1 MTDHQ
6 KKVLVLFAHPSIER
20 SEVNVELLAAA
31 QQIPGVTIVELYRE
45 YCTLQ
50 IDIDR
55 EQQRLLAHDIIVFM
69 FPMYWYSTPPL
80 LKEWQDLVLEYGFAY
95 GPEGVALHGKT
106 FLCALTA
113 GGPQSAYCEQ
123 GYNKCSLR
131 ELLRPLEQTADL
143 CGMQVLAPFALFGSR
158 TAVEEDRL
166 HCHVDE
172 WRLVLE
178 ALRDDQL
185 DLQQSMGLAM
195 LNGHLPGL
203 IGATA

>member
-1 MTDHQ
+1 MTSQ
-6 KKVLVLFAHPSIER
+6 TKKVLVLFAHPSIER
-20 SEVNVELLAAA
+20 SEANVELLAASE
-31 QQIPGVTIVELYRE
+31 QLPGVTVVELYRE

-55 EQQRLLAHDIIVFM
+55 EQKRLLAHDIVVFM

-106 FLCALTA
+106 FFCALTA

-158 TAVEEDRL
+158 TAVEENRL
-166 HCHVDE
+166 QYHIDE
-172 WRLVLE
+172 WRLVLD
-178 ALRDDQL
+178 ALQHDQL
-185 DLQQSMGLAM
+185 DLEQAAGLPM
-195 LNGHLPGL
+195 LNGQLSAL
-203 IGATA
+203 IGETV

>member
-1 MTDHQ
+1 MTVHQ

-185 DLQQSMGLAM
+185 DLPRSMGLAM
-195 LNGHLPGL
+195 LNGHLPDL

>member
-1 MTDHQ
+1 MTDYQ

-31 QQIPGVTIVELYRE
+31 QQVPGVTIVELYRE

-55 EQQRLLAHDIIVFM
+55 EQQRLLAHDVIVFM

-95 GPEGVALHGKT
+95 GPDGVALHGKT

-143 CGMQVLAPFALFGSR
+143 CGMRVLAPFALFGSR

>member
-1 MTDHQ
+1 M
-6 KKVLVLFAHPSIER
+6 LFAHPSIER

-31 QQIPGVTIVELYRE
+31 QQVPGVTVVELYRE

-55 EQQRLLAHDIIVFM
+55 EQQRLLEHDVIVFM

-95 GPEGVALHGKT
+95 GADGAALARQD
-106 FLCALTA
+106 L
-113 GGPQSAYCEQ
+113 
-123 GYNKCSLR
+123 SLR
-131 ELLRPLEQTADL
+131 AYRWRPAEAPIASRATTSARCANCCVRWSRQPIFAA
-143 CGMQVLAPFALFGSR
+143 CGTGAVCPVWLTHRGGRGR
-158 TAVEEDRL
+158 TALPCRD
-166 HCHVDE
+166 

-185 DLQQSMGLAM
+185 DLQRSMGLPM
-195 LNGHLPGL
+195 LNGHLP
-203 IGATA
+203 A

>member
-1 MTDHQ
+1 MISQ
-6 KKVLVLFAHPSIER
+6 KKKVLVLFAHPSIER
-20 SEVNVELLAAA
+20 SEVNVELLGLSE
-31 QQIPGVTIVELYRE
+31 QLPGVTIVELYRE
-45 YCTLQ
+45 YCNLQ
-50 IDIDR
+50 IDINR
-55 EQQRLLAHDIIVFM
+55 EQQRLLDHDVVIFM

-95 GPEGVALHGKT
+95 GPDGNALHGKI

-158 TAVEEDRL
+158 TAVEENRL
-166 HCHVDE
+166 QCHVDE
-172 WRLVLE
+172 LRQVLE

-185 DLQQSMGLAM
+185 DIQQAKGLPM
-195 LNGHLPGL
+195 LNGHLSTL
-203 IGATA
+203 IGAAA

>member
-95 GPEGVALHGKT
+95 GPDGVALHGKT

>member
-31 QQIPGVTIVELYRE
+31 QEIPGVTIVELYRE

-55 EQQRLLAHDIIVFM
+55 EQQRLQAHDIVVFM

-113 GGPQSAYCEQ
+113 GGPQSAYCQQ

-195 LNGHLPGL
+195 LNGHLPSL
-203 IGATA
+203 LGATA

>member
-1 MTDHQ
+1 MTDYQ

-31 QQIPGVTIVELYRE
+31 QQVPGVTIVELYRE

-55 EQQRLLAHDIIVFM
+55 EQQRLLAHDVIVFM

-95 GPEGVALHGKT
+95 GPDGVALHGKT

-172 WRLVLE
+172 WRLVLA